1 MAYIIIIAI
10 ILMFVSSIFYALM
23 SIKQMMNKNYKM
35 ALLWA
40 ILVILMLFVA
50 RIWIQF
56 IQFLASD

>member
-1 MAYIIIIAI
+1 MAYIIIIVI
-10 ILMFVSSIFYALM
+10 ILMFISSIFYALM
-23 SIKQMMNKNYKM
+23 SIKQMMKKNYKM

-56 IQFLASD
+56 IHFLASD